1 MGMVFVPNTLAPP
14 GVSQMSSV
22 LGGNLMSKEPTPQT
36 VSKRG
41 LYAAVVSR
49 NAMQAVS
56 GNACSCV
63 STGGCCACTAS
74 GLPSKY
80 PVARESQK
88 FPPKKSPCVSFY
100 LRIGKKGAYVYLCA
114 VRLPALNSLFTG

>member
-1 MGMVFVPNTLAPP
+1 MGVALPPKIEAPP
-14 GVSQMSSV
+14 GVEQICSV
-22 LGGNLMSKEPTPQT
+22 LAGKLISNEPTPQT

-41 LYAAVVSR
+41 LYAAVESR
-49 NAMQAVS
+49 KAMQAVS

-63 STGGCCACTAS
+63 STGGCCACSAS

-88 FPPKKSPCVSFY
+88 FPPKKRPWVS
-100 LRIGKKGAYVYLCA
+100 L
-114 VRLPALNSLFTG
+114 